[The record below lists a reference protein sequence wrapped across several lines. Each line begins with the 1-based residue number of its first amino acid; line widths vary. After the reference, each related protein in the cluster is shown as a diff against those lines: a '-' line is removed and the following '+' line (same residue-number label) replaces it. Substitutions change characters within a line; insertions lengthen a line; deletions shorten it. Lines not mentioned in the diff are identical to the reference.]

1 MIFKRFNH
9 VILTIQFSFQST
21 ETLNLFLIFS
31 SNFSSKVVKNMRLK
45 EVTVD
50 ILNSYISELEKFT
63 QLNKINNENIYSN

>member
-1 MIFKRFNH
+1 
-9 VILTIQFSFQST
+9 
-21 ETLNLFLIFS
+21 
-31 SNFSSKVVKNMRLK
+31 MRLK